1 MNLVHFFSF
10 STIRSFFG
18 PFFWP
23 FWPPTMAQSE
33 PKISIWTLTPNF
45 IILAWIQPKNGPC
58 LLILF
63 VFFYFLSLV
72 VDFAHFW
79 SKKATLSKFC
89 YSWGHPGGLLRWLTS
104 SGILTT
110 TTKFRVS
117 PNSDLFN
124 IWDTPPGRGT
134 PISSNFFQIGKKVVS
149 IKESEDLNA
158 FFTG

>member
-10 STIRSFFG
+10 STIRSVFG

-23 FWPPTMAQSE
+23 FWPPTVAQSE
-33 PKISIWTLTPNF
+33 PKNSIWTLTPNF
-45 IILAWIQPKNGPC
+45 IILAWIQAKNGPC

-63 VFFYFLSLV
+63 GFFDFLSLV

-89 YSWGHPGGLLRWLTS
+89 YSWGHPGGLLRCLTS

-124 IWDTPPGRGT
+124 IWDTPRRL
-134 PISSNFFQIGKKVVS
+134 SL
-149 IKESEDLNA
+149 SELHK
-158 FFTG
+158 TSQ